1 MNVNFAEIAVI
12 FVVALLLFGP
22 EQLPQFARQLGKL
35 TADLRKLSNTVRRE
49 WYNAVYPPA
58 SEIRRDIESGS
69 QAVRQLKAEILAP
82 PPGTQGSP
90 TRTNPE
96 TPAEQIESSSS
107 PKGQSS

>member
-1 MNVNFAEIAVI
+1 VNVNFAEIAVI

-35 TADLRKLSNTVRRE
+35 TADFRKLSNSVRRE

-58 SEIRRDIESGS
+58 SEIRRDIETGG
-69 QAVRQLKAEILAP
+69 QAIRQLKAEILAP
-82 PPGTQGSP
+82 PPGTQATS
-90 TRTNPE
+90 TRNSADTPGEQPE
-96 TPAEQIESSSS
+96 APAG